1 MMVMMMMM
9 LLLMLIDC
17 MYGVQVASAPFFAL
31 RTVYAMS
38 RHPCLN
44 TSSHTRIPGALPPV
58 PTTHLLTIE

>member
-31 RTVYAMS
+31 RTVLCM
-38 RHPCLN
+38 PCPGTPVL
-44 TSSHTRIPGALPPV
+44 TPLHTRVFRAHCLRSRP
-58 PTTHLLTIE
+58 LTY